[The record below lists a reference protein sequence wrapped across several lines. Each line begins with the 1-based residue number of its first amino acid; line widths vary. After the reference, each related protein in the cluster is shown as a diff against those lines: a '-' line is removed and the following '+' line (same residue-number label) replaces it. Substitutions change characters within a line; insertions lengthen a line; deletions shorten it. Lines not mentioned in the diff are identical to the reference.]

1 MFKTFWTMKI
11 VNWFFTV
18 SCGACLGLA
27 LISFSD
33 TSPLY
38 TKINDGILALLAL
51 LGVRLTLECIAVQFV
66 QAEILKKILN
76 KLENKDTNHE

>member
-1 MFKTFWTMKI
+1 MFKTYWSLKI
-11 VNWFFTV
+11 VNWFFIV
-18 SCGACLGLA
+18 SCGACLDLA

-51 LGVRLTLECIAVQFV
+51 LGVRLTLEGIAVQFV
-66 QAEILKKILN
+66 QAEILKKILS
-76 KLENKDTNHE
+76 KLENKDVKHE